1 MCPAVRS
8 MHFINQFRTV
18 RKHFQ
23 PPPAACVERQV
34 NCAVLDNTHEMVS
47 WISIDGKD
55 YPVIL
60 LSLGKW
66 WTEKASQLSS
76 VLFKKTCP

>member
-1 MCPAVRS
+1 MRPAVRS

-34 NCAVLDNTHEMVS
+34 NCAVLDNTYEMVS

-55 YPVIL
+55 YPVIS
-60 LSLGKW
+60 LSLGK
-66 WTEKASQLSS
+66 
-76 VLFKKTCP
+76 